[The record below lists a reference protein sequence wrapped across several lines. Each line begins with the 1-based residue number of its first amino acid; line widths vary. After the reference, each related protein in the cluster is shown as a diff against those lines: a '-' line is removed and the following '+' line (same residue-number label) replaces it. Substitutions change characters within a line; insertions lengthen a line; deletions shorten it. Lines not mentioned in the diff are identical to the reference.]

1 MAPPKTFDGKWAVLG
16 SWVIGHDEGNAA
28 GGMGIRES
36 TTPIIGNLSQ
46 FVPHLFD

>member
-1 MAPPKTFDGKWAVLG
+1 VLG
-16 SWVIGHDEGNAA
+16 SWVIEQEEGNAA

-36 TTPIIGNLSQ
+36 EMPITGNLSR